1 MKWSQNF
8 FEKKRNEFAAK
19 TENDI
24 VSDYSLQLE

>member
-8 FEKKRNEFAAK
+8 FEKRNEFAAM

-24 VSDYSLQLE
+24 VSDFSLQLE